1 MIQDIYPHKLYN
13 EYNPAAKVQEN
24 SPVLNIYNGKV
35 LVHTEKFDNHI
46 IAFPLK
52 KEMPEELEYTYLFT
66 MKQNLQNSQKSANY
80 PYLVQKG

>member
-24 SPVLNIYNGKV
+24 SPVLNIHNGKV

-46 IAFPLK
+46 IEFPLK
-52 KEMPEELEYTYLFT
+52 KEMPEN
-66 MKQNLQNSQKSANY
+66 MKQQQSLKRAMYGLTEQK
-80 PYLVQKG
+80 QIK